1 MEENKIKKVLDST
14 WFWIIV
20 AVFVFIIAGTYIGLT
35 GSLEDIS
42 ETNNNVVTNETKSN
56 IIVEETEKVSIIDFN
71 TIDVLDVYKWFE
83 DNGIKGNVKN
93 EYSDTVEEN
102 KLISQSIPAN
112 TEVNKGTELQLI
124 YSLGKE
130 PTLGQKEA
138 LESARSY
145 INSGSF
151 SRKGLIEQLL
161 FEGFT
166 QEEAEYAVNK
176 IGY

>member
-1 MEENKIKKVLDST
+1 MKENKNLLDNT

-20 AVFVFIIAGTYIGLT
+20 AVFVIIILGTYIGLT
-35 GSLEDIS
+35 GSFVD
-42 ETNNNVVTNETKSN
+42 VSN
-56 IIVEETEKVSIIDFN
+56 TQKEEIVEEQIEEKVKIIDFSV
-71 TIDVLDVYKWFE
+71 IDVLDVYKWFE
-83 DNGIKGNVKN
+83 DNEINGKVKS

-138 LESARSY
+138 LESARAY

-151 SRKGLIEQLL
+151 SRKSLIDQLL